1 MLNIIMTKNKKIKII
16 LLMLLIL
23 AVIYLVFI
31 KKSNEVNVTDF
42 LNSDFNDQIGIQEAI
57 DYAEGHKIEIV
68 YFPKGK
74 YIVNSPILIGS
85 NLTIKLDEEAIIYRN
100 FSGNGS
106 ENATFRNKNMHSNGN
121 ANITIQGGTIR
132 AVNKEANGKHLA
144 FWGVNRLKIENLK
157 IRNTY
162 GDWSTIFRDTN
173 NVDITNIDIDT
184 KTDQIYTDG
193 IHFVGGANISISKCK
208 VISGDDAIAFTI
220 ENKEDTNIKN
230 VNVTDC
236 ELTSR
241 RASVIKMMTTA
252 TSTGTIEDISIQ
264 NIKGTGGTVG
274 SGQAVFLEDR
284 SNSKRIRNIKLD
296 TVKINASKGSGYGGQ
311 ISSLFNLRISNSV
324 VSNSDGTGLVI
335 QNSNKIA
342 ISSVN
347 ISNPRSEQANGISID
362 NTTDVKLSDI
372 VIMNPQKSGVLI
384 NNNLNKV
391 ENIEIKNLQVNGNKK
406 ANITIQNKSN
416 VEIHQDISNFNFSK

>member
-1 MLNIIMTKNKKIKII
+1 MTKNKNII
-16 LLMLLIL
+16 SIFLLLLFL
-23 AVIYLVFI
+23 SVIYLVFI
-31 KKSNEVNVTDF
+31 KKANEVIITDF
-42 LNSDFNDQIGIQEAI
+42 LNSDFNDQLGIQEAI
-57 DYAEGHKIEIV
+57 DYAEKNKIGIV

-106 ENATFRNKNMHSNGN
+106 SNATFRNKNMHSNGN
-121 ANITIQGGTIR
+121 SNITIQGGTIK
-132 AVNKEANGKHLA
+132 AVNKEANGKHIA
-144 FWGVNRLKIENLK
+144 FWGVNSLKIEDLK

-173 NVDITNIDIDT
+173 NVRISNIDIDT

-193 IHFVGGANISISKCK
+193 IHFVGGSNISISKCK

-220 ENKEDTNIKN
+220 ENKEDTDIKN

-236 ELTSR
+236 DLTSR
-241 RASVIKMMTTA
+241 RASIIKMMTTSA
-252 TSTGTIEDISIQ
+252 SYGTIKDISIK
-264 NIKGTGGTVG
+264 NINGTGGTVG

-284 SNSKRIRNIKLD
+284 SNSQRIQDITLD
-296 TVKINASKGSGYGGQ
+296 NVKINASKGSGYGGQ
-311 ISSLFNLRISNSV
+311 INSLSNLKISNSV

-335 QNSNKIA
+335 QNSHKIA

-347 ISNPRSEQANGISID
+347 IFNPRSDQANGISID
-362 NTTDVKLSDI
+362 NTKDVTLSDV

-384 NNNLNKV
+384 NNNLNNV

-406 ANITIQNKSN
+406 ANITIQNESN
-416 VEIHQDISNFNFSK
+416 VEVHQDISNFKFSK